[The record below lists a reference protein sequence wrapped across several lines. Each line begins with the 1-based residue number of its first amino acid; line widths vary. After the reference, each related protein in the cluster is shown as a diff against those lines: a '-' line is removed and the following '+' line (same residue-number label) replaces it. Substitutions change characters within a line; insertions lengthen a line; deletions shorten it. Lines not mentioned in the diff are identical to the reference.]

1 MPIETDRQADRRIG
15 YLWRVMSFSM
25 LYCIVIYL
33 LYCITGKKSVE
44 GYFIILQKNNIHV
57 YSPFLVVNTEKRTKI
72 SNEQICLQRQ
82 TDRQTDRQAGRQTE
96 KTHFEPHTRHSRVW
110 QTDRQTDKHYHS
122 IQCSSLRW
130 AAKTCNKLSLIFVK
144 FQQSEQQH
152 CTSQL
157 RYRVLRLMMMMMMCN
172 DLMCT

>member
-82 TDRQTDRQAGRQTE
+82 TDRQTDRQADRQ
-96 KTHFEPHTRHSRVW
+96 KRHILNRIRVTHECDR
-110 QTDRQTDKHYHS
+110 QTDRQTNIITAYSALHYVGRLKH
-122 IQCSSLRW
+122 
-130 AAKTCNKLSLIFVK
+130 A
-144 FQQSEQQH
+144 
-152 CTSQL
+152 TS
-157 RYRVLRLMMMMMMCN
+157 
-172 DLMCT
+172 